1 MNNQNYLIY
10 YNIYNVS
17 EERIDCMF
25 SPAIKNLLDKKSG
38 TFFIPAS
45 KIAFVQDD
53 APLYH
58 AFLILTK
65 VRYAKIPVLNKEK
78 CVVGLLSLA
87 MITNKMLLTD
97 HI

>member
-1 MNNQNYLIY
+1 
-10 YNIYNVS
+10 
-17 EERIDCMF
+17 MF

-58 AFLILTK
+58 AF
-65 VRYAKIPVLNKEK
+65 NF
-78 CVVGLLSLA
+78 
-87 MITNKMLLTD
+87 N
-97 HI
+97 